1 MMAAAREK
9 VLYYNPEKSDK
20 IRIVKSVL
28 VRMGIRIRNI
38 DADEIGRG
46 LTVLPGRRGRGRSRL
61 PSRRR

>member
-28 VRMGIRIRNI
+28 VRMGIRMRS
-38 DADEIGRG
+38 GRK
-46 LTVLPGRRGRGRSRL
+46 
-61 PSRRR
+61 